1 MFAVAI
7 FSFRKTNLM
16 KVQTYNAAEVSGSV
30 VCMGWWGHVCLRVEV
45 VLDIGMSEWAWDEV
59 SDYGIACVCVCALSL
74 CTGFNYMCM
83 FACACLHTCMYVYV
97 CVCVC
102 VCVCV
107 HVEVVLDIGMSEWA

>member
-59 SDYGIACVCVCALSL
+59 SDYGIACVCVCV
-74 CTGFNYMCM
+74 CTFIVYRFQLYVYVCMCM
-83 FACACLHTCMYVYV
+83 SAHLHV

-107 HVEVVLDIGMSEWA
+107 YVCVCMLR

>member
-59 SDYGIACVCVCALSL
+59 SDYGIACVCVCVCALSL

-102 VCVCV
+102 VCVYVCV
-107 HVEVVLDIGMSEWA
+107 CMLR